1 VGAALVIWRPKLP
14 EVAWELSVNMSVNL
28 SVKVTVGD
36 QHLNVDWPLMTECGL
51 SAPLSIDQSERC
63 SLVNPNTGRVER
75 SRRLES
81 ELSVNVS
88 VNLSVKVTVGDQHL
102 TRGADDAA
110 RLSRVGL
117 EVGPCTW
124 RR

>member
-1 VGAALVIWRPKLP
+1 MNV
-14 EVAWELSVNMSVNL
+14 SVNL
-28 SVKVTVGD
+28 SVKVTVD
-36 QHLNVDWPLMTECGL
+36 DRHLTVDWPLMTECGL
-51 SAPLSIDQSERC
+51 SAPLSFDQSERC

-75 SRRLES
+75 SRRLAS

-102 TRGADDAA
+102 TSDARTPFSRGVGPF
-110 RLSRVGL
+110 SRG
-117 EVGPCTW
+117 VGPCTW

>member
-1 VGAALVIWRPKLP
+1 MNV
-14 EVAWELSVNMSVNL
+14 SVNL
-28 SVKVTVGD
+28 SVKVTVD
-36 QHLNVDWPLMTECGL
+36 DRHLTVDWPLMTECGL
-51 SAPLSIDQSERC
+51 SAPLSFDQSERC

-75 SRRLES
+75 SARRLAS